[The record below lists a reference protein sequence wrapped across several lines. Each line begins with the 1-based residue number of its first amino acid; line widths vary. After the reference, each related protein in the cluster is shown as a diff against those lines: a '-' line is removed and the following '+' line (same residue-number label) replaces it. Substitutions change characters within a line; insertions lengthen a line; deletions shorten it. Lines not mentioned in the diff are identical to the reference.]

1 MSWQDRIAS
10 DKWRLVAR
18 KGGKIVHEIT
28 TRDERAAR
36 YAFAGLFAANSKAN
50 EDGKGYDNIE
60 LQVRYIGVN
69 RYHPVLQ
76 AVGSKI
82 LEW

>member
-50 EDGKGYDNIE
+50 EDGKGWPASLFNSG
-60 LQVRYIGVN
+60 L
-69 RYHPVLQ
+69 
-76 AVGSKI
+76 GSNKSM
-82 LEW
+82 